1 MENCFIVTDQ
11 SKLHKEYFDYRNNI
25 KIIDDIAKKLMEK
38 HNIQTKFY
46 YANNESFAIQPT
58 DKDTELLNKMLKVP
72 IEDGV
77 RFFKKNSK
85 VNKDWLELLKSN
97 DVKVLRKPFLMRYFN
112 NVYGKIRSR
121 LFDVDG
127 ILYCSI
133 ECENVDDIKCPEGM
147 ERIKTSEFYKIVEDN
162 SDDKND
168 VDK

>member
-1 MENCFIVTDQ
+1 MENCFIVTNQ

-25 KIIDDIAKKLMEK
+25 KFVDDIAKELMEK
-38 HNIQTKFY
+38 HNIETKYY

-58 DKDTELLNKMLKVP
+58 YKDTGLFNKMLKVP
-72 IEDGV
+72 IEDGI

-97 DVKVLRKPFLMRYFN
+97 DVNVLRKPFLMRYFN
-112 NVYGKIRSR
+112 NAYGKIRSR

-133 ECENVDDIKCPEGM
+133 ECENVDNIECPEGM

-162 SDDKND
+162 SDNE
-168 VDK
+168 